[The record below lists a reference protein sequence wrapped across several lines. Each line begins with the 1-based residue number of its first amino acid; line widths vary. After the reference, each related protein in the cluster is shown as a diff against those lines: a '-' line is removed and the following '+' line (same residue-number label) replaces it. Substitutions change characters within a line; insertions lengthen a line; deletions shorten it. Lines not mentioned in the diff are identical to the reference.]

1 MKSTFVLALSFATVA
16 SYAQGEEDPMGRG
29 ALPPPD
35 VAHNIVAVAEMLARF
50 FVPEEEAVHNLHG
63 HLKAVETCLRRGD
76 GLKLDLI
83 NKFIAGIPKALD
95 CVDMVFNGRNK
106 WHQEQASKCFVKKYV
121 GFTKKYRVSAG
132 QEEKIKNTILYL
144 TCQSSASYCSAS
156 WLWLRHCWTRVPH
169 RNP

>member
-63 HLKAVETCLRRGD
+63 HLKAVETCLRRGN

-83 NKFIAGIPKALD
+83 TKSIEMGT
-95 CVDMVFNGRNK
+95 GRNFAE
-106 WHQEQASKCFVKKYV
+106 WAGPGLGLARGGLVRPDNVERMGRLGSARHII
-121 GFTKKYRVSAG
+121 TKARPG
-132 QEEKIKNTILYL
+132 L
-144 TCQSSASYCSAS
+144 T
-156 WLWLRHCWTRVPH
+156 
-169 RNP
+169 